1 MRCQFSRLLHCLDPQ
16 PYSELANKA
25 KGLRS
30 SIAARDL
37 RADKP
42 DGLRQDAVSYCLQV
56 LQLFEPMDQQRFIAV
71 ISEVAAMGQG
81 GLQINEPGTARIL

>member
-1 MRCQFSRLLHCLDPQ
+1 MSHGAAP
-16 PYSELANKA
+16 
-25 KGLRS
+25 GG

-56 LQLFEPMDQQRFIAV
+56 LQLFESMDQQRFIAV
-71 ISEVAAMGQG
+71 LSEVAAMGQG
-81 GLQINEPGTARIL
+81 GLQINEPGTTGTLKNLPGSWGDRPWPA